1 MNVPLKSIRHVLVGA
16 GVAVCL
22 SANLTLAAEKVRIN
36 YGPISRSLP
45 VSDLRQFAETGKTT
59 RKLRSYLKRAKQDPD
74 QIQAALT
81 RSTTMNP
88 VQLDR
93 LLNSVPGE
101 LLLKEAGD
109 VIHTPA
115 DRANHQALRSALIL
129 DASRDQQITLIDTL
143 EEYPTPEVEVEGD
156 RLVKLIRQFNQ
167 LKAYGE
173 DAQPIVEGL
182 GKTGVQPLLNILRDQ
197 LGPLLR

>member
-1 MNVPLKSIRHVLVGA
+1 MNVPLKFIRNLLVGA

-22 SANLTLAAEKVRIN
+22 SANLTFAAEKVRIN

-59 RKLRSYLKRAKQDPD
+59 RKLRSYLKASKQDPD
-74 QIQAALT
+74 QIQAGLT
-81 RSTTMNP
+81 RSTAINP

-109 VIHTPA
+109 VIHTPT
-115 DRANHQALRSALIL
+115 DRANHKALRSALIL
-129 DASRDQQITLIDTL
+129 DASQDQQITIIDTL

-173 DAQPIVEGL
+173 DAQPVVEGL
-182 GKTGVQPLLNILRDQ
+182 GGVQPLLNILRDR
-197 LGPLLR
+197 LGPLLK